1 MSFNNKT
8 FNILKWATL
17 VFVPAVNAATFS
29 ILQLWGVDPDVTSKI
44 TGSIAILNTLL
55 GVGVGALALQYN
67 TSDEKYDG
75 TIDPLTAN
83 MQTSDRALN
92 LSTDEYD
99 AANQKEVLLK
109 VVEHPDSV

>member
-1 MSFNNKT
+1 MKFNNRA
-8 FNILKWATL
+8 FDILKWLSLAI
-17 VFVPAVNAATFS
+17 VPAVNASIFA
-29 ILQLWGVDPDVTSKI
+29 ILQLWGVDPEVTAKV

-55 GVGVGALALQYN
+55 GVITGAAAIRWN
-67 TSDEKYDG
+67 ASDDKYDG

-83 MQTSDRALN
+83 MQTSNQALA

-99 AANQKEVLLK
+99 AANQKDVLLK